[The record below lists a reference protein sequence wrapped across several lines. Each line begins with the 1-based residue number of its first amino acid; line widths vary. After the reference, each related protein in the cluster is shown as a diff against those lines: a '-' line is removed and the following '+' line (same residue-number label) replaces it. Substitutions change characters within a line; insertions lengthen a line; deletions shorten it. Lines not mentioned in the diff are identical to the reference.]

1 MPPHLPVTAV
11 LTRRRSRCNSAAPVA
26 GKRCA
31 PGRGD
36 LGHCTTVAPA
46 LNLPRRMNQA
56 LRAVCRLWWRGPG
69 RSEINNSLINQ

>member
-1 MPPHLPVTAV
+1 MNAV
-11 LTRRRSRCNSAAPVA
+11 LIRRRSRCKSAAPVA

-36 LGHCTTVAPA
+36 LGHCPTASPA
-46 LNLPRRMNQA
+46 LSLPRRMNQT

-69 RSEINNSLINQ
+69 RPVTNQPMHGQLNNQ